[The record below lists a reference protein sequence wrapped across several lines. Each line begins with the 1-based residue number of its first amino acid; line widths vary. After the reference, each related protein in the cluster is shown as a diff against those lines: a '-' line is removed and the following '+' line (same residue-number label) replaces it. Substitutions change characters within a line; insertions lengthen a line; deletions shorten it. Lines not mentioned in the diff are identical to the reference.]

1 MEETLE
7 HHTKSLVAPIIFI
20 FIFTLQ
26 LLDKYL
32 AHLKTK
38 ASVSENDAQL
48 RAEIKQLLKEAAALS
63 EPSTFAQS
71 AKLRRM
77 AAAKERESLQKILTY
92 LICIV
97 CFWRSPVAAIS
108 KELVQ
113 PFGPDNQNMR
123 CKAQASSLAEGS
135 RKHQSQESMGSPHVL
150 QPKKDHMLKRSRTS
164 RLPANNPPTAN
175 KPNTSPFTLA

>member
-77 AAAKERESLQKILTY
+77 AAAKERELAKSQESASKEIKTSVNLFEKALMISKILTY

-113 PFGPDNQNMR
+113 PFGRFLSWKSGGFVNDSVMVGVIPWLILSNRVGKYFCN
-123 CKAQASSLAEGS
+123 K
-135 RKHQSQESMGSPHVL
+135 VF
-150 QPKKDHMLKRSRTS
+150 S
-164 RLPANNPPTAN
+164 RLID
-175 KPNTSPFTLA
+175 

>member
-1 MEETLE
+1 MWPE
-7 HHTKSLVAPIIFI
+7 SG
-20 FIFTLQ
+20 
-26 LLDKYL
+26 DD
-32 AHLKTK
+32 
-38 ASVSENDAQL
+38 SGGGRRCENDAQL

-77 AAAKERESLQKILTY
+77 AAAKERELAKSQESASKEIKTSVNLFEKALMISKILTY

-113 PFGPDNQNMR
+113 PFGTYNQNMR
-123 CKAQASSLAEGS
+123 CKAQASSAQGS
-135 RKHQSQESMGSPHVL
+135 WQSGIGIHTAHVYCL
-150 QPKKDHMLKRSRTS
+150 VVPLTLKG
-164 RLPANNPPTAN
+164 
-175 KPNTSPFTLA
+175 